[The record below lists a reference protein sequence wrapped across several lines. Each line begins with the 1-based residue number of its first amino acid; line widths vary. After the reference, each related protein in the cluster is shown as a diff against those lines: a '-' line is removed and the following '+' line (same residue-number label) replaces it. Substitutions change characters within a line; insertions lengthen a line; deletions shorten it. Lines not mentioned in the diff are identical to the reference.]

1 MTAPT
6 PANLLAGLT
15 LLVVD
20 DNDDAVE
27 VLSAFLRSCGADV
40 LCARTAI
47 GALTYL
53 DASPSIDV
61 VITDL
66 AMPDMD
72 GVELA
77 RRIRRHPSRKSLLPV
92 IAVTGFYEQYLG
104 SQDFDAFL
112 KKPVDLDDLCGTI
125 AALARRGD

>member
-6 PANLLAGLT
+6 PLNLLDGLT

-20 DNDDAVE
+20 DNDDAIE
-27 VLSAFLRSCGADV
+27 VLSAFLKACGADV
-40 LCARTAI
+40 RCARTAI
-47 GALTYL
+47 AALTYL
-53 DASPSIDV
+53 NASPSIDA

-77 RRIRRHPSRKSLLPV
+77 RRIRRHPSRTSVLPV
-92 IAVTGFYEQYLG
+92 IALTGFYEQYLG

-112 KKPVDLDDLCGTI
+112 KKPVNLDDLCGTI
-125 AALARRGD
+125 AALARRSE